1 MLICSGISALC
12 FGLNLILIG
21 ETGTGV
27 IISLV
32 CVLQNIVA
40 LWHVKKD
47 ISVSQAENIIFLLL
61 YGCCGAAGYPK
72 IIDIFP
78 VLASVFN
85 MLAAFQPEPI

>member
-47 ISVSQAENIIFLLL
+47 ISVSQAENIIFL
-61 YGCCGAAGYPK
+61 CCGAAGYPK

>member
-40 LWHVKKD
+40 LWHVKKG
-47 ISVSQAENIIFLLL
+47 ISVSQAENIIFL
-61 YGCCGAAGYPK
+61 CCGAAGYPK